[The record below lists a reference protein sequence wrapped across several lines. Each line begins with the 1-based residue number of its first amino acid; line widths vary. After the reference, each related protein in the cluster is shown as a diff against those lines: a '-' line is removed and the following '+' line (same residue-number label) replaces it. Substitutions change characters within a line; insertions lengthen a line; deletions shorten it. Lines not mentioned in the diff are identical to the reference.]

1 MAVIR
6 LFDAQVGSHDGYLL
20 LSKLAAEFS
29 LSTRTEAIFFKSCM
43 ANFKL
48 GRQQSVRDSVQLLES
63 EMYLYE
69 KLVQTINDSVLRQ
82 EMFLQDGEKM
92 RLLMLNLPENVRTFL
107 QLHGGDTYSS
117 QRDAAIRWYERT
129 ELISQDFSKVP
140 SLSLSAMTGTFEDE
154 TEDPNLGASFPS
166 KPGGK
171 AKPSQPKKDMS
182 TIECWKCGKKGPSFF
197 AWLCSRHEPRV
208 EAML

>member
-1 MAVIR
+1 
-6 LFDAQVGSHDGYLL
+6 
-20 LSKLAAEFS
+20 
-29 LSTRTEAIFFKSCM
+29 
-43 ANFKL
+43 
-48 GRQQSVRDSVQLLES
+48 
-63 EMYLYE
+63 
-69 KLVQTINDSVLRQ
+69 
-82 EMFLQDGEKM
+82 
-92 RLLMLNLPENVRTFL
+92 MLNLPENVRTFL

-182 TIECWKCGKKGPSFF
+182 TIECSGQIIATSHDRFPPNGGLVREFPLFQGNLGW
-197 AWLCSRHEPRV
+197 
-208 EAML
+208 